1 MKTQELI
8 FVITNIFRI
17 YVIARFLDFFSNEEK
32 EAERKRIWL
41 MIGYAVISSGIYLL
55 TVGFLENFVINILGI
70 FAMTWGYFSCWKQRF
85 WITCTVFLINMCC
98 DAIVSIPLFL
108 VFGKDTI
115 SPVSSVLVVL
125 LLLICELFSE
135 RLVGNVQKKEAAIK
149 IPLMVVPALS
159 MGILIL
165 LVGRKGMLDDSLII
179 TGIGLIFINFFVLW
193 LYQIL
198 LKTMAKQ
205 YENEILKKALKAY
218 KVQLELIQNS
228 ERQIRALRHD
238 MKHHLNELHILA
250 KENQASELEKYLGQM
265 QEYIGE
271 SKQSVQTGNVE
282 MDSIMNYMLGRAR
295 EKGIQVVPDICIPEG
310 MLHSFDINIVLGNL
324 LENAIEAAS
333 ACTEPMIRIEA
344 KYKQGVLIMNV
355 ENTYVGKAK
364 ENGKIRELETT
375 KEDKVNHGYGLQNI
389 RQVVEKY
396 NGYMEIKR
404 KDNVFTV
411 KIMMYL

>member
-165 LVGRKGMLDDSLII
+165 LVGRRGMLDDSLII
-179 TGIGLIFINFFVLW
+179 TGRGLIFSNFFVLW

-218 KVQLELIQNS
+218 KVQFELIQNS

-238 MKHHLNELHILA
+238 MKNHLNELHILA

-310 MLHSFDINIVLGNL
+310 MRL
-324 LENAIEAAS
+324 
-333 ACTEPMIRIEA
+333 R
-344 KYKQGVLIMNV
+344 
-355 ENTYVGKAK
+355 
-364 ENGKIRELETT
+364 
-375 KEDKVNHGYGLQNI
+375 
-389 RQVVEKY
+389 
-396 NGYMEIKR
+396 
-404 KDNVFTV
+404 
-411 KIMMYL
+411 